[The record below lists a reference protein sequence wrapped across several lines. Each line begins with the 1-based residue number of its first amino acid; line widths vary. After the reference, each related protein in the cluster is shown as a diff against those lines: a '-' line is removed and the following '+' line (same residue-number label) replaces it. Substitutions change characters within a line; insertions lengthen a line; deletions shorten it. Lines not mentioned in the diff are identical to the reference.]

1 MIARLTAHRPRHW
14 LRATRARRHF
24 FWLRFLLAAAGTL
37 LASVGLAGANP
48 VAPPISGP
56 FLGTHYY
63 RPPSPR
69 PEDFDRDLAS
79 IKAHGLK
86 LIRVWV
92 LWTSVNPRPSVWRW
106 DDFDRLFDLAEKHGL
121 KILLQLKWDAAPAWY
136 DEAHPEQ
143 RYVSA
148 TGAPTELHAAAGQAP
163 TGGYPGFCQHHDG
176 ARAAVLDY
184 VRRIVERYRTRPGLA
199 AYDLWNEVQLPDC
212 HCPATERHFQRWLAT
227 HYQGA
232 IASLNRKYATDYER
246 FDEVR
251 LPKRGVYSNLI
262 DVTDFRQHV
271 SAEHMEALAG
281 AVRALDSRHLVGA
294 HWGSQVAVLSNLSE
308 HKDAWRLATP
318 LDLWGNSSH
327 VNERELSEAVLVE
340 DVLRS
345 VSTRDS
351 AQGRPWWLGELAGGS
366 NYLGMGYRES
376 TEAERRLRALL
387 AFSYGAQAVIYWQ
400 WRPALFGQ
408 EASHW
413 GLTGPDGEPTRRSDD
428 VRQLAAMLER
438 HREILGQLKWRPP
451 EVALLH
457 DPRNVAFEKMAP
469 GRDKFEESVG
479 ARNFH
484 GYFRALL
491 EGGHDPEILHAGIV
505 ARSGVPPWTKF
516 LILPFYPI
524 ERPGL
529 HEQLAAWVAGG
540 GTLLAGPALGM
551 LDEAAWLNPQQPSL
565 AWQRVFGA
573 RQVDRFYVPTPM
585 VSLPAQAIPPRPAK
599 GMPGQLLYELYRLQ
613 GAQSLGTVQDKPAIT
628 SNSYG
633 KGRALMMGSFFGAAY
648 SPRESTLRRFLDSVA
663 TQAGVRSPIA
673 SSGAFVRVADSPQGP
688 VIFLFNFATSP
699 IDAEISLDASGR
711 VLDLWS
717 NRELGEIQPRQPW
730 RTKLPGKGSQIVLV
744 ARP

>member
-1 MIARLTAHRPRHW
+1 M
-14 LRATRARRHF
+14 
-24 FWLRFLLAAAGTL
+24 
-37 LASVGLAGANP
+37 
-48 VAPPISGP
+48 APPISGP

-86 LIRVWV
+86 LIRVWI
-92 LWTSVNPRPSVWRW
+92 LWTSVNPRPDVWRW
-106 DDFDRLFDLAEKHGL
+106 DDFDRLFDLAEQHGL
-121 KILLQLKWDAAPAWY
+121 KILLQLKWDAAPTWY

-148 TGAPTELHAAAGQAP
+148 TGAPTELHAAAGQAT

-184 VRRIVERYRTRPGLA
+184 VRRVVERYRARPALA

-232 IASLNRKYATDYER
+232 IAALNRKYATDYVR
-246 FDEVR
+246 FDEIR

-271 SAEHMEALAG
+271 STEHMEALAG
-281 AVRALDSRHLVGA
+281 AVRALDANHTVAA

-308 HKDAWRLATP
+308 HKDAWRLAAP

-340 DVLRS
+340 DVLRG

-413 GLTGPDGEPTRRSDD
+413 GLTGPAGEPTRRSED

-438 HREILGQLKWRPP
+438 HREVLGQLRWRPP

-457 DPRNVAFEKMAP
+457 DPRTVAFEKMAP
-469 GRDKFEESVG
+469 GRDKFEESIG
-479 ARNFH
+479 SRNFH

-491 EGGHDPEILHAGIV
+491 DAGHDAEILHAGIV
-505 ARSGVPPWTKF
+505 AQSGVPARTKL
-516 LILPFYPI
+516 LIVPFYPI
-524 ERPGL
+524 ERAGL
-529 HEQLAAWVAGG
+529 RERLTAWVTAG
-540 GTLLAGPALGM
+540 GTLLAGPAFGM
-551 LDEAAWLNPQQPSL
+551 LDEAAWLNPQQPSP
-565 AWQRVFGA
+565 AWQEVFGA
-573 RQVDRFYVPTPM
+573 RQMDRFYAPTPV
-585 VSLPAQAIPPRPAK
+585 VSLRANASAPPK
-599 GMPGQLLYELYRLQ
+599 LLPGQLLHEVFQRQ
-613 GAQSLGTVQDKPAIT
+613 GAEPVGTLQDRPVIT
-628 SNSYG
+628 SHSHG
-633 KGRALMMGSFFGAAY
+633 KGRAVLMGSFFGAAY
-648 SPRESTLRRFLDSVA
+648 SPRADVLRPFLDSLA
-663 TQAGVRSPIA
+663 AQAGATPPVK
-673 SSGAFVRVADSPQGP
+673 SSGALVRVADSPRGP
-688 VIFLFNFATSP
+688 VVFLFNFTNKSVN
-699 IDAEISLDASGR
+699 AEITVPASGTGI
-711 VLDLWS
+711 DLWS
-717 NRELGEIQPRQPW
+717 DRAIGKIRAGQPW
-730 RTKLPGKGSQIVLV
+730 SIDLPEKGSRVILV
-744 ARP
+744 SRQ